1 MKISCEQ
8 AAEICNK
15 SQYREASLIEII
27 KLKYHIFICK
37 TCKQFTTKNTKLTKL
52 CNESKLQML
61 SEEEK
66 AKMKAELG
74 KPDN

>member
-15 SQYREASLIEII
+15 SQYREASLMEII

-37 TCKQFTTKNTKLTKL
+37 TCKLFTTKNTKLTKL

-74 KPDN
+74 NTDN